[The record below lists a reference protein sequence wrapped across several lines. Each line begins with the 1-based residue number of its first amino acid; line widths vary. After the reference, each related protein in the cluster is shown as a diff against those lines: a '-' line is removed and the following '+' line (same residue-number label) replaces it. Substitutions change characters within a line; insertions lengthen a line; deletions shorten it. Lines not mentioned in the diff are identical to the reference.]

1 MEKDWDLKRG
11 NPGLGGKGAESYT
24 KMARQSV
31 KENISPKGSRE
42 YFGEIRQDKGAGTT
56 DRRGP
61 TSENL
66 PSTYYVKR

>member
-24 KMARQSV
+24 KTTRQSI
-31 KENISPKGSRE
+31 KENISLKGSRK

-56 DRRGP
+56 DRQAP
-61 TSENL
+61 ISEKL